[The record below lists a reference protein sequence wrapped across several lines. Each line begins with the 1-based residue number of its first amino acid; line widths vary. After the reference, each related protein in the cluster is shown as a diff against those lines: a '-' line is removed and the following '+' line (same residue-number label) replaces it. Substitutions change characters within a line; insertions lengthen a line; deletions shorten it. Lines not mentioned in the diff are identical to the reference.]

1 MFNVQAGWNS
11 SLRVDVTE
19 IVKHNKRL
27 RFCVLGAAAPNL
39 SLLMHEAFL
48 ERDDA
53 SNVDKFVQFT
63 LKHCADGGYAE
74 IRRRVETFCSRML
87 DAKHCRKE

>member
-1 MFNVQAGWNS
+1 MQ
-11 SLRVDVTE
+11 
-19 IVKHNKRL
+19 
-27 RFCVLGAAAPNL
+27 
-39 SLLMHEAFL
+39 EAFL

-53 SNVDKFVQFT
+53 SNVDKFVQFAR
-63 LKHCADGGYAE
+63 KHYADGGYAE